1 MGKDKKFDVVLLRGT
16 TRISKTVFANDR
28 NEAIKEAKDST
39 SQGYLAKV
47 VSAKVVEA
55 VVNGKWVKK

>member
-1 MGKDKKFDVVLLRGT
+1 MRKDKRFEVVLLRGT
-16 TRISKTVFANDR
+16 TRFKTVVAANDR
-28 NEAIKEAKDST
+28 NEAENEAKKQM
-39 SQGYLAKV
+39 SQGNLAKV